1 MRPGRLS
8 TLVFLLFFGAPP
20 LVSADRTDDYIRDQ
34 MESFHLPGLSLVVV
48 RDGQVIKVQGYG
60 VADVEHR
67 ISARPETVYKIGS
80 VSKQFIA
87 TGIMLLAQEGRL
99 RIDEPISKYLRG
111 TPPAWASITIRH
123 LLTHTS
129 GLVRESP
136 GFDPFKTQSDADILA
151 ASYAV
156 PLLFPVGARWEYSN
170 LGYYA
175 LAEIVHAASGRPWNE
190 YLSERVF
197 KPAGMATTLLAN
209 TKQTVAN
216 RAKGYGG
223 KDNAR
228 AADDW
233 TALRPSGAFLS
244 TVLDLAKWEALLLTD
259 RILTDASRREM
270 STPVR
275 LNSGATEPYGLGWHV
290 DSWNG
295 QRRLW
300 HGGGIPGFA
309 SHYVR
314 FPEIGLALIALANGD
329 DVDLGAIVN
338 GLADSVYWPQQA
350 SAPK

>member
-8 TLVFLLFFGAPP
+8 TLVFLLFFGAPAV
-20 LVSADRTDDYIRDQ
+20 VSADRTDDYIRAE
-34 MESFHLPGLSLVVV
+34 MERFHLPGLSLVVV

-60 VADVEHR
+60 VADIEHR
-67 ISARPETVYKIGS
+67 IPARPETVYKIGS

-87 TGIMLLAQEGRL
+87 TGIMLLAQDGRL

-190 YLSERVF
+190 YLNERVF
-197 KPAGMATTLLAN
+197 KPAGMATTLLTN

-216 RAKGYGG
+216 RAQGYGG
-223 KDNAR
+223 RTTHA
-228 AADDW
+228 
-233 TALRPSGAFLS
+233 P
-244 TVLDLAKWEALLLTD
+244 
-259 RILTDASRREM
+259 RREM

-338 GLADSVYWPQQA
+338 GLADSVFWPREA